1 VVLIVAVV
9 LVALGRVAMVRGWPG
24 TAAVGRW
31 WSRVRPSVV
40 AYVRGSPVTFLYL
53 FVLSITT
60 WVLLGVTG
68 DIVDSILREHST
80 NLDQLR
86 TNPVR
91 VLIRSAFWVDGY
103 LLLVW
108 VVLFALVLA
117 PAERWL
123 GTVRWLVVFVAGHVG
138 ATLATA
144 AGLWLAIRWR
154 LAPTSLSDVVD
165 VGVSYGFAALAA
177 IFTYRL
183 PSPGRWYW
191 AGGLLTVAAG
201 AAIIGGTFT
210 DFGHF
215 AAVMIGFAM
224 YPITRSP
231 GVEQRAHGPIWR
243 PTLTPPTA
251 TRGQFG

>member
-1 VVLIVAVV
+1 MVLIVAVV
-9 LVALGRVAMVRGWPG
+9 LVALARVAMVRGWPG
-24 TAAVGRW
+24 TAAIGRW
-31 WSRVRPSVV
+31 WRRVRPSVV
-40 AYVRGSPVTFLYL
+40 AYVLGSPATFLYL
-53 FVLSITT
+53 FVLTITT
-60 WVLLGVTG
+60 WVLLGLTS
-68 DIVDSILREHST
+68 DIVDSILHEHST

-138 ATLATA
+138 ATLSTA

-154 LAPTSLSDVVD
+154 LAPSSLSNVVD

-183 PSPGRWYW
+183 PPPGRWYW
-191 AGGLLTVAAG
+191 AVGLLAVTGG

-210 DFGHF
+210 DFGHL
-215 AAVMIGFAM
+215 AAVIIGFAM
-224 YPITRSP
+224 YPITRST
-231 GVEQRAHGPIWR
+231 GVEERSHGPIWR
-243 PTLTPPTA
+243 PALTPPTA
-251 TRGQFG
+251 TTDQSG

>member
-1 VVLIVAVV
+1 MVLIVAVV
-9 LVALGRVAMVRGWPG
+9 LVALAHVAMVRGWPG
-24 TAAVGRW
+24 TAAARRW
-31 WSRVRPSVV
+31 WSRVRPWVV
-40 AYVRGSPVTFLYL
+40 AYGRGSPATFLYL
-53 FVLSITT
+53 FVLSVTT
-60 WVLLGVTG
+60 WVLLGLTG
-68 DIVDSILREHST
+68 DVVESILREHST

-123 GTVRWLVVFVAGHVG
+123 GTVRWLLVFVAGHVG

-144 AGLWLAIRWR
+144 AGLWLAIR
-154 LAPTSLSDVVD
+154 LKIAPTSLSDVID

-177 IFTYRL
+177 VFTYRL
-183 PSPGRWYW
+183 PPPGRWLW
-191 AGGLLTVAAG
+191 AGGLLAAACG
-201 AAIIGGTFT
+201 AAIIGGTFS
-210 DFGHF
+210 DFGHL

-224 YPITRSP
+224 YPITRSA
-231 GVEQRAHGPIWR
+231 GVERRSHGPIWR
-243 PTLTPPTA
+243 PASTPPTA
-251 TRGQFG
+251 TPGQSG